1 MHRSQHLQLRGGA
14 DDEGFNSPQS
24 SLWDLNS
31 SNPSSDS
38 DGGTPPLPQADL
50 IIHPDIITFLD
61 AGFSMERFVAEMI
74 SHVAMAEHREAMRRL
89 RIDLLAHSLVMED
102 IVSAVTVE
110 SVTLVVADVVA
121 DVIEELDN
129 RQVM

>member
-1 MHRSQHLQLRGGA
+1 
-14 DDEGFNSPQS
+14 
-24 SLWDLNS
+24 
-31 SNPSSDS
+31 
-38 DGGTPPLPQADL
+38 
-50 IIHPDIITFLD
+50 
-61 AGFSMERFVAEMI
+61 MERFVAEMI